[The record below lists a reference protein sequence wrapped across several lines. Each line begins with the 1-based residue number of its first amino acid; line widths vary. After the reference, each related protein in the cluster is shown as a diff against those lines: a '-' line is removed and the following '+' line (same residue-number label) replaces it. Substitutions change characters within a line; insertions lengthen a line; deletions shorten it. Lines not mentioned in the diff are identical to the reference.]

1 MMVVAAIFAAVLFA
15 ASDPPVTAGWEN
27 VNPMRREV
35 APAQIV
41 WQASFSDEKAF
52 VVEKREGAEGR
63 VAFNGASVTVEK
75 TNDKGL
81 IVVKA
86 TAFAAPT
93 NRPLRIFA
101 DVGVSSGD
109 YMHAQAYLRAY
120 GGQEHFGRCGVLERR
135 YFIGGGADE
144 MLGTVNTAPGMSYR
158 KYAHYKVTDDG
169 LVTPIL
175 VVSGT
180 PSVTTWKNWTVED
193 LDAAD
198 AKWAGY
204 YEAKTAVDRSAE
216 RMDEPSFDRLVAADE
231 VDHTARLAK
240 VDGVTRHLIDGN
252 VSVPVA
258 YRSKAAFGDDIM
270 VETFAGGAV
279 VRAGVRLVLKT
290 VAMGGTEGMPRRYW
304 KKGGFDVRGAVRD
317 IKNALRIAPDA
328 LCILGIGCNAYP
340 DFTRVEH
347 PDETWRLKDG
357 TEVCG
362 TFGSCVAT
370 YDDMGIK
377 DTNRWPWVSYA
388 SPAWRTAVKNN
399 IRALIAELKRTG
411 LSRRIV
417 GLHLSGYHDG
427 QFNSPYPD
435 YSPSAKAEY
444 ERYLKEEPP
453 IRYGYEAFSR
463 ALGFRAQE
471 DFARTFKQEMGK
483 DVIAIRWCMSPFFRS
498 NDITL
503 FAFSDVIDI
512 CVPQP
517 TYETRRPGMVA
528 EMKLPFSSFDLHG
541 KMYWNEFDLRTY
553 GALESWARPGVVATK
568 GLGQS
573 DDFSMWQTV
582 YRKLAGMML
591 AHRSGYW
598 FYDMGGGWF
607 APPEIAR
614 DIGETYRV
622 AADLITRKP
631 SAWRPSVALV
641 VDELGLGGGMD
652 GIPFSGYLV
661 RNQMKTL
668 AASGVP
674 YEFYL
679 AEDVMRD
686 PSLVSG
692 CKTVL
697 FGLFRSLDERR
708 GELIRALSGKGRT
721 LVFLADTGIEGG
733 ADVTGF
739 EVSRTQNAKSH
750 VVVPETGVEDCVRS
764 LMESDRRRY
773 VVKEGLSGPRTV
785 LREPDGM
792 KVLARYADTGEPALA
807 MREDGG
813 CRRVYVCEPG
823 GLSADLFNR
832 LARESGAFVPVSG
845 GGLQVDM
852 DGGFVSVHALRNGTW
867 DFKLPF
873 PCHVTNLAS
882 GCEEMTA
889 DGVLRLALSAGE
901 TCWFLLE
908 KE

>member
-1 MMVVAAIFAAVLFA
+1 MLFAVFSLAAFAAPA
-15 ASDPPVTAGWEN
+15 TAGWEN
-27 VNPMRREV
+27 WNPMRREV
-35 APAQIV
+35 APARIV
-41 WQASFSDEKAF
+41 WQADFSDVKAYE
-52 VVEKREGAEGR
+52 VEKRDGADGR
-63 VAFNGASVTVEK
+63 VAFSGDSVTVEK

-81 IVVKA
+81 IVIKA
-86 TAFAAPT
+86 ATFDAST
-93 NRPLRIFA
+93 NMPLRIFA

-120 GGQEHFGRCGVLERR
+120 GNKESFGRCGILERR
-135 YFIGGGADE
+135 YFINGGADE
-144 MLGTVNTAPGMSYR
+144 MLGTVNTCPGMSYR
-158 KYAHYKVTDDG
+158 KYAHYIVKDDG
-169 LVTPIL
+169 AVTPVI

-204 YEAKTAVDRSAE
+204 YESKTAVDHSAE
-216 RMDEPSFDRLVAADE
+216 RMDEQSFDRLVANDA

-240 VDGVTRHLIDGN
+240 VDGVTRLLIDGK

-258 YRSKAAFGDDIM
+258 YKSKSAFGDDITL
-270 VETFAGGAV
+270 ETFAGAAV
-279 VRAGVRLVLKT
+279 VRAGVRLVVKT
-290 VAMGGTEGMPRRYW
+290 VAMGGTAGMPRRYW
-304 KKGGFDVRGAVRD
+304 TKAGFDVKGAVCD

-328 LCILGIGCNAYP
+328 LCILCISCNAYP

-362 TFGSCVAT
+362 TFGSCVST

-388 SPAWRTAVKNN
+388 SPAWRAAVKDN
-399 IRALIAELKRTG
+399 IRALVGELKRTG
-411 LSRRIV
+411 LSKRIV
-417 GLHLSGYHDG
+417 GLHLAGYHDG

-435 YSPSAKAEY
+435 YSPAAKAEY
-444 ERYLKEEPP
+444 ERFLNENPP
-453 IRYGYEAFSR
+453 VRYGYEAFSQT
-463 ALGFRAQE
+463 LGFRAQE
-471 DFARTFKQEMGK
+471 DFARSFKREMGK

-498 NDITL
+498 NDITM

-517 TYETRRPGMVA
+517 TYETRRPGMAA

-573 DDFSMWQTV
+573 DDFAMWRTV

-607 APPEIAR
+607 APSEIAS

-622 AADLITRKP
+622 AADLITCKP

-641 VDELGLGGGMD
+641 VDELGFSGGMD
-652 GIPFSGYLV
+652 RIPFSMYLMRSQLKV
-661 RNQMKTL
+661 L

-686 PSLVSG
+686 STLVDG
-692 CKTVL
+692 CKTIL
-697 FGLFRSLDERR
+697 FGLFRSMDKRR
-708 GELIRALSGKGRT
+708 AELVKALSCKGRT

-739 EVSRTQNAKSH
+739 EVSRSKNAKSH
-750 VVVPETGVEDCVRS
+750 VVVPENGVDDCVRS
-764 LMESDRRRY
+764 LMESERRRY
-773 VVKEGLSGPRTV
+773 VVKDGLSGPRTALLERKGV
-785 LREPDGM
+785 

-807 MREDGG
+807 MRDDGG
-813 CRRVYVCEPG
+813 CRRVYVCEPS
-823 GLSADLFNR
+823 GLSPDLFNR
-832 LARESGAFVPVSG
+832 LARESGAYVPVAG

-852 DGGFVSVHALRNGTW
+852 DGCFVSVHALRNGTW
-867 DFKLPF
+867 DFMLPF
-873 PCHVTNLAS
+873 PCRVANMAS
-882 GCEEMTA
+882 GREETAA
-889 DGVLRLALSAGE
+889 DGVLRLVLSAGE
-901 TCWFLLE
+901 TCWFRLE
-908 KE
+908 EE